1 MAREAAFPSL
11 AAARERVGARW
22 ILAAGGLAAAGLFG
36 ILVVY
41 PSLVL
46 VANAFLADGRPTLDH
61 VLRTLRDPAAARTL
75 WNSLLVSSSSAA
87 LGSAL
92 GAILA
97 WLVTRTDL
105 PAARFWD
112 TVALLPYMIPP
123 FIGAIAWVY
132 LLGPVGYLNQA
143 WMALTASPDPLLV
156 IYGPGGIIFV
166 LTLYGYPI
174 AYATVRALLAR
185 MDPALEEAA
194 RIAGARPFDLLRE
207 ITLPLVRPGLLAGA
221 LLLFMSSLANF
232 GIPAVLGFPAR
243 YFVLPTKIYAT
254 ILNFDAPFNLQTAA
268 ALSLWLVAVA
278 AVALQAQRLLVRRM
292 RFAVVA
298 GRSAGGGAPRIA
310 LGRWRWLATAALGVF
325 AFVAIVLPLG
335 AILLTAI
342 TRAYGLPPTPDNVT
356 LRHFATAFLGIPKA
370 QRAFLNSLALSAG
383 AATAIAV
390 LALGLGYLIGR
401 VRIRGAAVLDLLITI
416 PYAVPGTVVALAMIL
431 AWLRPVPGLGLR
443 LYNTIWIILLAYVAR
458 FLVFGVR
465 TVLAGLS
472 QVHESLE
479 EAARISGARGWQAF
493 RDIVLPIIRPSVAAG
508 WFLVFIPAMVEL
520 TLSILLFSVGKE
532 TIGVVVFGLH
542 EEGKIALSAAVAFV
556 VTVLLVALHLLTR
569 VAAVRELVR

>member
-1 MAREAAFPSL
+1 MAAL
-11 AAARERVGARW
+11 
-22 ILAAGGLAAAGLFG
+22 LFG
-36 ILVVY
+36 ILIVY
-41 PSLVL
+41 PSVVL

-61 VLRTLRDPAAARTL
+61 LLRTLRDPGAYLTL
-75 WNSLLVSSSSAA
+75 RNSLIVGAASAA
-87 LGSAL
+87 LGTAL
-92 GAILA
+92 GATLA
-97 WLVTRTDL
+97 WLVTRADL
-105 PAARFWD
+105 PAPRFWD

-132 LLGPVGYLNQA
+132 LLGPVGYLNQI
-143 WMALTASPDPLLV
+143 WMRLTDSIDPLVV

-174 AYATVRALLAR
+174 AYATVRAMLAR

-207 ITLPLVRPGLLAGA
+207 ITLPLMRPGLLAGG

-268 ALSLWLVAVA
+268 ALSLWLVAIA
-278 AVALQAQRLLVRRM
+278 AVTLAAQRLLLRRM
-292 RFAVVA
+292 RFAVVT
-298 GRSAGGGAPRIA
+298 GQAGGASHRVA
-310 LGRWRWLATAALGVF
+310 LGRWRWPVVGALGLF
-325 AFVAIVLPLG
+325 ALVTVVLPLG

-342 TRAYGLPPTPDNVT
+342 TRAYGLPPVPENFT

-370 QRAFLNSLALSAG
+370 QRALLNSLGLSAG
-383 AATAIAV
+383 AATAIV
-390 LALGLGYLIGR
+390 VMALGLGYLIGR
-401 VRIRGAAVLDLLITI
+401 LRVRGAALIDLLITI

-431 AWLRPVPGLGLR
+431 AWLRPVPLLGLH
-443 LYNTIWIILLAYVAR
+443 LYNTIWIIFLAYVAR
-458 FLVFGVR
+458 FLIFGVR
-465 TVLAGLS
+465 TVMAGLT

-479 EAARISGARGWQAF
+479 EAARISGAGGWQAF
-493 RDIVLPIIRPSVAAG
+493 RDIVLPIIRPSIAAG

-520 TLSILLFSVGKE
+520 TLSILLFSVGRE

-556 VTVLLVALHLLTR
+556 VTVLLVGLHLLTR
-569 VAAVRELVR
+569 VVAVRELVR